1 MPSATNTSSYDAIA
15 DFGLLYD
22 SVPIYAARPDVQFY
36 VSEATRVES
45 AVLELGC
52 GTGRILLPLAR
63 AGCSVSGLDSS
74 DQMLARCRAKALDEP
89 MSVQNRIDL
98 HRGDVRDFNLGKTYG
113 LVIAPFRIVQHLVT
127 IDDQLR
133 FLDGI
138 ARHVAPGGRLIF
150 DVFNPSFAAL
160 VAADGAERED
170 TPEQV
175 LSDGRSFRRAARVTR
190 VRWVEQVSEI
200 EIVYYVSAIAGSKP
214 ERHVQV
220 FDMRWYLHAELHHLL
235 NRGGF
240 RVQSVY
246 GDFNRSPLRDDSK
259 ELIVCAERL

>member
-1 MPSATNTSSYDAIA
+1 MPSVTDASSYDAIA

-22 SVPIYAARPDVQFY
+22 SVPIYAERPDVEFY
-36 VSEATRVES
+36 VSEAARVES

-63 AGCSVSGLDSS
+63 AGCAVSGLDSS
-74 DQMLARCRAKALDEP
+74 DRMLARCRAKLLNEP
-89 MSVQNRIDL
+89 MSVQNRIEL
-98 HRGDVRDFNLGKTYG
+98 HRGDVRDFDLGKTFG

-133 FLDGI
+133 FLNSV
-138 ARHVAPGGRLIF
+138 ARHLAPGGHFIF
-150 DVFNPSFAAL
+150 DVFNPSFTAL

-170 TPEQV
+170 TPEQT

-190 VRWVEQVSEI
+190 VRWVEQVSEV
-200 EIVYYVSAIAGSKP
+200 EIIYYVSEIAGAKAK
-214 ERHVQV
+214 RHVQS
-220 FDMRWYLHAELHHLL
+220 FDMRWYLHAELQHLMS
-235 NRGGF
+235 RGGF

-246 GDFNRSPLRDDSK
+246 GNFDRSPLKDDSR
-259 ELIVCAERL
+259 EQIVCAERL